1 MYAER
6 QHSILVDRLLKF
18 GKWLAMPPA
27 ESPTELQSASLA
39 DYAGLGAARP
49 GSAGPGSAGQRL
61 DARRFTDQLCN
72 LQKSLRLAC
81 DTQAEPVK
89 VISQVQ

>member
-27 ESPTELQSASLA
+27 ELQSADLQSASLA
-39 DYAGLGAARP
+39 DYAGLGAA
-49 GSAGPGSAGQRL
+49 GPTSAGQRL
-61 DARRFTDQLCN
+61 DSHRFTDQLCN

-81 DTQAEPVK
+81 EKRAEPVK
-89 VISQVQ
+89 VVSQVQ